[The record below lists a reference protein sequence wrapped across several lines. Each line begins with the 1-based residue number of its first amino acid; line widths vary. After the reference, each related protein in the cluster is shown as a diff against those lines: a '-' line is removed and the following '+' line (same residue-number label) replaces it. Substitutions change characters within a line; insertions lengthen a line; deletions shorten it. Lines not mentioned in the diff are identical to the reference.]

1 MDFLLDALTDWLKEM
16 LVGGIM
22 SNLSGMFDSV
32 NQQVADIATQV
43 GQTPQGWNGSIF
55 SMIQN
60 LSNSIM
66 VPIAGVILAIVMT
79 LELIQMITD
88 KNNLHDVDTWMIF
101 KWVFKSAAA
110 ILIVSNTWNIVMG
123 VFDAAQSVVAQAA
136 GIIGSDASIDISSV
150 MTDMESRLMDMD
162 LGPLFGLW
170 FQSLF
175 IGITMWA
182 LYICIFIVIY
192 GRMIEIYLVTSVAP
206 IPMATMMGK
215 EWGGMATIGLSK
227 PYYAIYAEAGGV
239 VSYSDGA
246 VMGKATEANISIETT
261 EDNNLYGDNGLAET
275 DRRFANGTL
284 TLSTT
289 DLSQEVSKAI
299 LGLTEQAIT
308 GIDGVTD
315 TSVKELVYDDAQVTP
330 YLGVGFIIKKKVNG
344 VYKWRGVV
352 LPKIMFSVPEDAA
365 TTQGESIEWQT
376 PELTGAI
383 MRDDSATHV
392 WKKEATFTTEAQAE
406 AYIKAR
412 LGITA

>member
-1 MDFLLDALTDWLKEM
+1 
-16 LVGGIM
+16 
-22 SNLSGMFDSV
+22 
-32 NQQVADIATQV
+32 
-43 GQTPQGWNGSIF
+43 
-55 SMIQN
+55 
-60 LSNSIM
+60 
-66 VPIAGVILAIVMT
+66 
-79 LELIQMITD
+79 
-88 KNNLHDVDTWMIF
+88 
-101 KWVFKSAAA
+101 
-110 ILIVSNTWNIVMG
+110 
-123 VFDAAQSVVAQAA
+123 
-136 GIIGSDASIDISSV
+136 
-150 MTDMESRLMDMD
+150 
-162 LGPLFGLW
+162 
-170 FQSLF
+170 
-175 IGITMWA
+175 
-182 LYICIFIVIY
+182 
-192 GRMIEIYLVTSVAP
+192 
-206 IPMATMMGK
+206 
-215 EWGGMATIGLSK
+215 MATIGLSK

-315 TSVKELVYDDAQVTP
+315 TSVKELVYDDTQVTP

-344 VYKWRGVV
+344 AYKWRGVV
-352 LPKIMFSVPEDAA
+352 LPKVMFSVPEDAA

-376 PELTGAI
+376 PELTGTI

-392 WKKEATFTTEAQAE
+392 WKKEATFTSEAQAE

-412 LGITA
+412 LGIAA

>member
-1 MDFLLDALTDWLKEM
+1 
-16 LVGGIM
+16 
-22 SNLSGMFDSV
+22 
-32 NQQVADIATQV
+32 
-43 GQTPQGWNGSIF
+43 
-55 SMIQN
+55 
-60 LSNSIM
+60 
-66 VPIAGVILAIVMT
+66 
-79 LELIQMITD
+79 
-88 KNNLHDVDTWMIF
+88 
-101 KWVFKSAAA
+101 
-110 ILIVSNTWNIVMG
+110 
-123 VFDAAQSVVAQAA
+123 
-136 GIIGSDASIDISSV
+136 
-150 MTDMESRLMDMD
+150 
-162 LGPLFGLW
+162 
-170 FQSLF
+170 
-175 IGITMWA
+175 
-182 LYICIFIVIY
+182 
-192 GRMIEIYLVTSVAP
+192 
-206 IPMATMMGK
+206 
-215 EWGGMATIGLSK
+215 MATIGLSK

-315 TSVKELVYDDAQVTP
+315 TSVKELVYDAAQVTP

-344 VYKWRGVV
+344 AYKWRGVV
-352 LPKIMFSVPEDAA
+352 LPKVMFSVPEDAA

-376 PELTGAI
+376 PELTGTI

-412 LGITA
+412 LGIAA

>member
-1 MDFLLDALTDWLKEM
+1 
-16 LVGGIM
+16 
-22 SNLSGMFDSV
+22 
-32 NQQVADIATQV
+32 
-43 GQTPQGWNGSIF
+43 
-55 SMIQN
+55 
-60 LSNSIM
+60 
-66 VPIAGVILAIVMT
+66 
-79 LELIQMITD
+79 
-88 KNNLHDVDTWMIF
+88 
-101 KWVFKSAAA
+101 
-110 ILIVSNTWNIVMG
+110 
-123 VFDAAQSVVAQAA
+123 
-136 GIIGSDASIDISSV
+136 
-150 MTDMESRLMDMD
+150 
-162 LGPLFGLW
+162 
-170 FQSLF
+170 
-175 IGITMWA
+175 
-182 LYICIFIVIY
+182 
-192 GRMIEIYLVTSVAP
+192 
-206 IPMATMMGK
+206 
-215 EWGGMATIGLSK
+215 MATIGLSK

-344 VYKWRGVV
+344 AYKWRGVV
-352 LPKIMFSVPEDAA
+352 LPKVMFSVPEDAA

-412 LGITA
+412 LGIAT

>member
-1 MDFLLDALTDWLKEM
+1 
-16 LVGGIM
+16 
-22 SNLSGMFDSV
+22 
-32 NQQVADIATQV
+32 
-43 GQTPQGWNGSIF
+43 
-55 SMIQN
+55 
-60 LSNSIM
+60 
-66 VPIAGVILAIVMT
+66 
-79 LELIQMITD
+79 
-88 KNNLHDVDTWMIF
+88 
-101 KWVFKSAAA
+101 
-110 ILIVSNTWNIVMG
+110 
-123 VFDAAQSVVAQAA
+123 
-136 GIIGSDASIDISSV
+136 
-150 MTDMESRLMDMD
+150 
-162 LGPLFGLW
+162 
-170 FQSLF
+170 
-175 IGITMWA
+175 
-182 LYICIFIVIY
+182 
-192 GRMIEIYLVTSVAP
+192 
-206 IPMATMMGK
+206 
-215 EWGGMATIGLSK
+215 MATIGLSK

-315 TSVKELVYDDAQVTP
+315 TSVKELVYDDAQMTP

-344 VYKWRGVV
+344 AYKWRGVV
-352 LPKIMFSVPEDAA
+352 LPKVMFSVPEDAA

-412 LGITA
+412 LGIAA

>member
-1 MDFLLDALTDWLKEM
+1 
-16 LVGGIM
+16 
-22 SNLSGMFDSV
+22 
-32 NQQVADIATQV
+32 
-43 GQTPQGWNGSIF
+43 
-55 SMIQN
+55 
-60 LSNSIM
+60 
-66 VPIAGVILAIVMT
+66 
-79 LELIQMITD
+79 
-88 KNNLHDVDTWMIF
+88 
-101 KWVFKSAAA
+101 
-110 ILIVSNTWNIVMG
+110 
-123 VFDAAQSVVAQAA
+123 
-136 GIIGSDASIDISSV
+136 
-150 MTDMESRLMDMD
+150 
-162 LGPLFGLW
+162 
-170 FQSLF
+170 
-175 IGITMWA
+175 
-182 LYICIFIVIY
+182 
-192 GRMIEIYLVTSVAP
+192 
-206 IPMATMMGK
+206 
-215 EWGGMATIGLSK
+215 MATIGLSK

-239 VSYSDGA
+239 VSYSAGA

-308 GIDGVTD
+308 GIGGVTD
-315 TSVKELVYDDAQVTP
+315 TSVKELVYDDTQVTP

-344 VYKWRGVV
+344 AYKWRGVV

-383 MRDDSATHV
+383 MRDDSATHA
-392 WKKEATFTTEAQAE
+392 WKKEATFTSEAQAE

>member
-1 MDFLLDALTDWLKEM
+1 
-16 LVGGIM
+16 
-22 SNLSGMFDSV
+22 
-32 NQQVADIATQV
+32 
-43 GQTPQGWNGSIF
+43 
-55 SMIQN
+55 
-60 LSNSIM
+60 
-66 VPIAGVILAIVMT
+66 
-79 LELIQMITD
+79 
-88 KNNLHDVDTWMIF
+88 
-101 KWVFKSAAA
+101 
-110 ILIVSNTWNIVMG
+110 
-123 VFDAAQSVVAQAA
+123 
-136 GIIGSDASIDISSV
+136 
-150 MTDMESRLMDMD
+150 
-162 LGPLFGLW
+162 
-170 FQSLF
+170 
-175 IGITMWA
+175 
-182 LYICIFIVIY
+182 
-192 GRMIEIYLVTSVAP
+192 
-206 IPMATMMGK
+206 
-215 EWGGMATIGLSK
+215 MATIGLSK

-315 TSVKELVYDDAQVTP
+315 TSVKELVYDDTQVTP

-344 VYKWRGVV
+344 AYKWRGVV

-376 PELTGAI
+376 PGLTGAI
-383 MRDDSATHV
+383 MRDDSATHA
-392 WKKEATFTTEAQAE
+392 WKKEATFTSEAQAE

>member
-1 MDFLLDALTDWLKEM
+1 
-16 LVGGIM
+16 
-22 SNLSGMFDSV
+22 
-32 NQQVADIATQV
+32 
-43 GQTPQGWNGSIF
+43 
-55 SMIQN
+55 
-60 LSNSIM
+60 
-66 VPIAGVILAIVMT
+66 
-79 LELIQMITD
+79 
-88 KNNLHDVDTWMIF
+88 
-101 KWVFKSAAA
+101 
-110 ILIVSNTWNIVMG
+110 
-123 VFDAAQSVVAQAA
+123 
-136 GIIGSDASIDISSV
+136 
-150 MTDMESRLMDMD
+150 
-162 LGPLFGLW
+162 
-170 FQSLF
+170 
-175 IGITMWA
+175 
-182 LYICIFIVIY
+182 
-192 GRMIEIYLVTSVAP
+192 
-206 IPMATMMGK
+206 
-215 EWGGMATIGLSK
+215 MATIGLSK

-308 GIDGVTD
+308 GVDGVTD
-315 TSVKELVYDDAQVTP
+315 TSVKELVYDDTQVTP

-344 VYKWRGVV
+344 AYKWRGVV
-352 LPKIMFSVPEDAA
+352 LPKVMFSVPEDAA

-412 LGITA
+412 LGIAA

>member
-1 MDFLLDALTDWLKEM
+1 
-16 LVGGIM
+16 
-22 SNLSGMFDSV
+22 
-32 NQQVADIATQV
+32 
-43 GQTPQGWNGSIF
+43 
-55 SMIQN
+55 
-60 LSNSIM
+60 
-66 VPIAGVILAIVMT
+66 
-79 LELIQMITD
+79 
-88 KNNLHDVDTWMIF
+88 
-101 KWVFKSAAA
+101 
-110 ILIVSNTWNIVMG
+110 
-123 VFDAAQSVVAQAA
+123 
-136 GIIGSDASIDISSV
+136 
-150 MTDMESRLMDMD
+150 
-162 LGPLFGLW
+162 
-170 FQSLF
+170 
-175 IGITMWA
+175 
-182 LYICIFIVIY
+182 
-192 GRMIEIYLVTSVAP
+192 
-206 IPMATMMGK
+206 
-215 EWGGMATIGLSK
+215 MATIGLSK

-315 TSVKELVYDDAQVTP
+315 TSVKELVYDDTQVTP

-344 VYKWRGVV
+344 AYKWRGVV

-365 TTQGESIEWQT
+365 ITQGESIEWQT

-392 WKKEATFTTEAQAE
+392 WKKEATFTSEAQAE

>member
-1 MDFLLDALTDWLKEM
+1 
-16 LVGGIM
+16 
-22 SNLSGMFDSV
+22 
-32 NQQVADIATQV
+32 
-43 GQTPQGWNGSIF
+43 
-55 SMIQN
+55 
-60 LSNSIM
+60 
-66 VPIAGVILAIVMT
+66 
-79 LELIQMITD
+79 
-88 KNNLHDVDTWMIF
+88 
-101 KWVFKSAAA
+101 
-110 ILIVSNTWNIVMG
+110 
-123 VFDAAQSVVAQAA
+123 
-136 GIIGSDASIDISSV
+136 
-150 MTDMESRLMDMD
+150 
-162 LGPLFGLW
+162 
-170 FQSLF
+170 
-175 IGITMWA
+175 
-182 LYICIFIVIY
+182 
-192 GRMIEIYLVTSVAP
+192 
-206 IPMATMMGK
+206 
-215 EWGGMATIGLSK
+215 MATIGLSK

-344 VYKWRGVV
+344 AYKWRGVV
-352 LPKIMFSVPEDAA
+352 LPKVMFSVPEDAA

-383 MRDDSATHV
+383 MRDDSATHA

-412 LGITA
+412 LGIAA

>member
-1 MDFLLDALTDWLKEM
+1 
-16 LVGGIM
+16 
-22 SNLSGMFDSV
+22 
-32 NQQVADIATQV
+32 
-43 GQTPQGWNGSIF
+43 
-55 SMIQN
+55 
-60 LSNSIM
+60 
-66 VPIAGVILAIVMT
+66 
-79 LELIQMITD
+79 
-88 KNNLHDVDTWMIF
+88 
-101 KWVFKSAAA
+101 
-110 ILIVSNTWNIVMG
+110 
-123 VFDAAQSVVAQAA
+123 
-136 GIIGSDASIDISSV
+136 
-150 MTDMESRLMDMD
+150 
-162 LGPLFGLW
+162 
-170 FQSLF
+170 
-175 IGITMWA
+175 
-182 LYICIFIVIY
+182 
-192 GRMIEIYLVTSVAP
+192 
-206 IPMATMMGK
+206 
-215 EWGGMATIGLSK
+215 MATIGLSK
-227 PYYAIYAEAGGV
+227 PYYAIYSEAGGV

-261 EDNNLYGDNGLAET
+261 KDNNLYGDNGLAET

-315 TSVKELVYDDAQVTP
+315 TSVKELVYDDGQVTP

-344 VYKWRGVV
+344 AYKWRGVV
-352 LPKIMFSVPEDAA
+352 LPKVMFSVPEDAA

-412 LGITA
+412 LGIAA

>member
-1 MDFLLDALTDWLKEM
+1 
-16 LVGGIM
+16 
-22 SNLSGMFDSV
+22 
-32 NQQVADIATQV
+32 
-43 GQTPQGWNGSIF
+43 
-55 SMIQN
+55 
-60 LSNSIM
+60 
-66 VPIAGVILAIVMT
+66 
-79 LELIQMITD
+79 
-88 KNNLHDVDTWMIF
+88 
-101 KWVFKSAAA
+101 
-110 ILIVSNTWNIVMG
+110 
-123 VFDAAQSVVAQAA
+123 
-136 GIIGSDASIDISSV
+136 
-150 MTDMESRLMDMD
+150 
-162 LGPLFGLW
+162 
-170 FQSLF
+170 
-175 IGITMWA
+175 
-182 LYICIFIVIY
+182 
-192 GRMIEIYLVTSVAP
+192 
-206 IPMATMMGK
+206 
-215 EWGGMATIGLSK
+215 MATIGLSK

-344 VYKWRGVV
+344 AYKWRGVV
-352 LPKIMFSVPEDAA
+352 LPKVMFSVPEDAA

-412 LGITA
+412 LGIAA

>member
-1 MDFLLDALTDWLKEM
+1 
-16 LVGGIM
+16 
-22 SNLSGMFDSV
+22 
-32 NQQVADIATQV
+32 
-43 GQTPQGWNGSIF
+43 
-55 SMIQN
+55 
-60 LSNSIM
+60 
-66 VPIAGVILAIVMT
+66 
-79 LELIQMITD
+79 
-88 KNNLHDVDTWMIF
+88 
-101 KWVFKSAAA
+101 
-110 ILIVSNTWNIVMG
+110 
-123 VFDAAQSVVAQAA
+123 
-136 GIIGSDASIDISSV
+136 
-150 MTDMESRLMDMD
+150 
-162 LGPLFGLW
+162 
-170 FQSLF
+170 
-175 IGITMWA
+175 
-182 LYICIFIVIY
+182 
-192 GRMIEIYLVTSVAP
+192 
-206 IPMATMMGK
+206 
-215 EWGGMATIGLSK
+215 MATIGLSK

-344 VYKWRGVV
+344 AYKWRGVV
-352 LPKIMFSVPEDAA
+352 LPKVMFSVPEDAA

-376 PELTGAI
+376 PELPGTI

-412 LGITA
+412 LGIAA